1 MLGCPKV
8 SYPPC
13 QTALHANP
21 QLSTPPTDSPVG
33 PSSDELA
40 TWSQRPDGGI
50 DIMHRFPI
58 KQVAWHARG
67 DYFST
72 VAPTG
77 NTQVRVRLGV
87 QRRIQMGAGA
97 RGLGC
102 RGELFRW
109 GERVC
114 RLVRV
119 RGWLQG
125 YGERGFLWAALLVGR
140 GQCRGC
146 VRS

>member
-1 MLGCPKV
+1 MCLLGECELARCEVHYKCLTPAR
-8 SYPPC
+8 

-87 QRRIQMGAGA
+87 QRKRQLGQVCMA
-97 RGLGC
+97 RGAEESAQG
-102 RGELFRW
+102 G
-109 GERVC
+109 
-114 RLVRV
+114 VR
-119 RGWLQG
+119 R
-125 YGERGFLWAALLVGR
+125 A
-140 GQCRGC
+140 
-146 VRS
+146 